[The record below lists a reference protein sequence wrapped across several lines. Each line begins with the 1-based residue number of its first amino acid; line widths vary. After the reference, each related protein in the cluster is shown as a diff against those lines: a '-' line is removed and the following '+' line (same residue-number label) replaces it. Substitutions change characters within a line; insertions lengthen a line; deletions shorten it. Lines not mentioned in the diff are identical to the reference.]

1 MNVYLIVGFLILASI
16 VRYFLAK
23 RRLMAAQ
30 YAIQKLEKEKQK
42 VQREVL
48 QLQKDKIDLLKVM
61 DMDPPKRERLF

>member
-1 MNVYLIVGFLILASI
+1 MNVYLMAGAVILACVLI
-16 VRYFLAK
+16 YFLAK
-23 RRLMAAQ
+23 RRLMAAH

-61 DMDPPKRERLF
+61 DMDPPKRESSF